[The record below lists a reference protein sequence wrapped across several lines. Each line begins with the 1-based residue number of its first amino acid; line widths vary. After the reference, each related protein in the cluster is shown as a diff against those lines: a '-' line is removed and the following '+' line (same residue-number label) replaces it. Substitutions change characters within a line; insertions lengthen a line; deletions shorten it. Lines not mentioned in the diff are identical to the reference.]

1 MIKLKS
7 NLYWLG
13 KDAYINND
21 YDTAMEY
28 FSQII
33 KDGFEFAD
41 VYNMVGIIHHDKGK
55 FEKAVQALEK
65 ALKINP
71 KYTDASLNLAVI
83 YNDMGQL
90 KKAREIYAKAKQIVN
105 EETKTD
111 GLDPY
116 SLGKLSNLHANLAD
130 IYYAHGIYK
139 EAIKEYQKAL
149 ALSPDFVDIRTK
161 LGIALRDSGKQ
172 RESIKEL
179 KKALVLKPDY
189 TQALLAIGLSHYM
202 EENIKEAKE
211 SWEKVL
217 KINPDEKR
225 AKFYLQMIEAEIVL

>member
-13 KDAYINND
+13 KEAYINND
-21 YDTAMEY
+21 YDAAMEY
-28 FSQII
+28 FSEII
-33 KDGFEFAD
+33 KEGYEFAD
-41 VYNMVGIIHHDKGK
+41 VYNMVGIIHHDNGK
-55 FEKAVQALEK
+55 FDKAVQALEK
-65 ALKINP
+65 AIKLNP

-90 KKAREIYAKAKQIVN
+90 EKARKIYAKAKQIVK
-105 EETKTD
+105 EETTTD
-111 GLDPY
+111 GLDPF

-161 LGIALRDSGKQ
+161 LGIALRESGKP
-172 RESIKEL
+172 RESIEEL
-179 KKALVLKPDY
+179 EKALALKPDY
-189 TQALLAIGLSHYM
+189 TQALLAIGLSHYI
-202 EENIKEAKE
+202 EENIEEAKKY
-211 SWEKVL
+211 WEKAL
-217 KINPDEKR
+217 KQNPDEKR
-225 AKFYLQMIEAEIVL
+225 AKFYLQMIEADIIS